1 MKFLLA
7 CLASALA
14 LSGNIN
20 AEPSA
25 PPAVQTA
32 TLTHAAGTQGPPG
45 PTGPVG
51 PSHPVAVQTPA
62 PVARK
67 EDEPPSLSILQRVAA
82 FASGRQRA
90 AENTASL
97 QAQIDALTQSVAT
110 RDATIAQLQ
119 ATVQEQT
126 TMLEQIG
133 AWLVDN
139 GHSDPSSVAA
149 NTAAAFGEAVGTGV
163 AAAVRTIGIPSAAVP
178 TAPAPSAG
186 AGSKLDEIREQMANT
201 KDSKELGRLAAE
213 ASKLRSAN

>member
-7 CLASALA
+7 CLAAAFA
-14 LSGNIN
+14 LSGNVN

-25 PPAVQTA
+25 PPPVPAA

-67 EDEPPSLSILQRVAA
+67 EDEPASLTILQRVAA

-97 QAQIDALTQSVAT
+97 QAEIDSLTQSVAT
-110 RDATIAQLQ
+110 RDAAIAKLQ

-126 TMLEQIG
+126 EMLQQIG
-133 AWLVDN
+133 SWLVEN

-149 NTAAAFGEAVGTGV
+149 NPAAAFGEAVGTGV
-163 AAAVRTIGIPSAAVP
+163 AAAVRTIGIPSGSVP

-186 AGSKLDEIREQMANT
+186 TENKLEDICEQMANC
-201 KDSKELGRLAAE
+201 KDSKELGRLAAK
-213 ASKLRSAN
+213 AKKLRSAN